1 MFQSGGFVPLDEPPI
16 LESRGRL
23 DRTALQQFTC
33 TVPLRP
39 YRPNQPRH
47 PKRWELEVQS
57 GIRALQPPVG
67 PDQILLIG
75 EDASGIAAVTLTAEQ
90 DAGPAIVKLQAIA
103 VATRCRGR
111 GGGYAD
117 EALQVT
123 LEAVEA
129 RASNSGLKEFLAV
142 GWIDPRNHASKLMCQ
157 RAGFVHLGNTSQ
169 AFEEW
174 GITIGLET

>member
-1 MFQSGGFVPLDEPPI
+1 MSL
-16 LESRGRL
+16 LSWRAAGRL

-75 EDASGIAAVTLTAEQ
+75 EDTSGIAAVTLTAEQ

-103 VATRCRGR
+103 VATRCRGQ

-117 EALQVT
+117 EALQVA
-123 LEAVEA
+123 LEAVET
-129 RASNSGLKEFLAV
+129 RANNSGLKEFLAV

-157 RAGFVHLGNTSQ
+157 RAGFVHLGNTPQ
-169 AFEEW
+169 ALEEW
-174 GITIGLET
+174 GITIELEAEAPSESIR